1 MDSKAELGRA
11 TFQSHCSVDAT
22 KGTHGSLT
30 TERVSE
36 HLQCEMENALPENI
50 LMLSSLIK

>member
-1 MDSKAELGRA
+1 MDSKAELSRA

-22 KGTHGSLT
+22 EGTRGSLT

-36 HLQCEMENALPENI
+36 HRQCEMENVLPENI
-50 LMLSSLIK
+50 LMLSSFIK